1 MNHLPF
7 TLSTLGSELWQ
18 PIAEDFCDKKYQKI
32 ALVVQGGGQR
42 GIFTAGV
49 LDAFLEAKFDPFQ
62 LYIGT
67 SAGAL
72 NLSSFIS
79 RQEMFGYNFITQ
91 YTSQDNFF
99 SLYKYLSQQRS
110 MDLDWALDIVAPD
123 GSMAL
128 DFSQAQKTLV
138 GRKAFACATR
148 KDSLQDIYLPMYQ
161 DNWRDVLR
169 ASCAIPV
176 LYQHPVNIGDL
187 EWVDGGVSAAI
198 PAKEAWRQGADL
210 VVIIRTE
217 SLDIE
222 LDDESEQSA
231 IQDWKDRLEQELPEY
246 VEKLNLQE
254 SLDKFRVFHSEI
266 SERFSQWK
274 NELPWRDLDKTEQEL
289 EIEANVTQATESINK
304 KGWLTQ
310 DNIERFLKLA
320 GYSRSAEVIEM
331 LTRYYETYKDMN
343 DFIESPPAGLDV
355 IQIAPE
361 AQLKSRALLS
371 NADDLEMDYRQGKL
385 IGREFVK
392 HYGAVL
398 KLPDDLPKA
407 S

>member
-1 MNHLPF
+1 M
-7 TLSTLGSELWQ
+7 
-18 PIAEDFCDKKYQKI
+18 A
-32 ALVVQGGGQR
+32 
-42 GIFTAGV
+42 
-49 LDAFLEAKFDPFQ
+49 
-62 LYIGT
+62 
-67 SAGAL
+67 
-72 NLSSFIS
+72 S
-79 RQEMFGYNFITQ
+79 R
-91 YTSQDNFF
+91 
-99 SLYKYLSQQRS
+99 
-110 MDLDWALDIVAPD
+110 
-123 GSMAL
+123 
-128 DFSQAQKTLV
+128 
-138 GRKAFACATR
+138 
-148 KDSLQDIYLPMYQ
+148 
-161 DNWRDVLR
+161 
-169 ASCAIPV
+169 
-176 LYQHPVNIGDL
+176 
-187 EWVDGGVSAAI
+187 
-198 PAKEAWRQGADL
+198 ADL

>member
-1 MNHLPF
+1 M
-7 TLSTLGSELWQ
+7 
-18 PIAEDFCDKKYQKI
+18 
-32 ALVVQGGGQR
+32 
-42 GIFTAGV
+42 
-49 LDAFLEAKFDPFQ
+49 
-62 LYIGT
+62 
-67 SAGAL
+67 
-72 NLSSFIS
+72 
-79 RQEMFGYNFITQ
+79 
-91 YTSQDNFF
+91 
-99 SLYKYLSQQRS
+99 
-110 MDLDWALDIVAPD
+110 
-123 GSMAL
+123 
-128 DFSQAQKTLV
+128 
-138 GRKAFACATR
+138 
-148 KDSLQDIYLPMYQ
+148 
-161 DNWRDVLR
+161 
-169 ASCAIPV
+169 
-176 LYQHPVNIGDL
+176 
-187 EWVDGGVSAAI
+187 
-198 PAKEAWRQGADL
+198 
-210 VVIIRTE
+210 IIRTE

>member
-1 MNHLPF
+1 M
-7 TLSTLGSELWQ
+7 
-18 PIAEDFCDKKYQKI
+18 
-32 ALVVQGGGQR
+32 
-42 GIFTAGV
+42 
-49 LDAFLEAKFDPFQ
+49 
-62 LYIGT
+62 
-67 SAGAL
+67 
-72 NLSSFIS
+72 
-79 RQEMFGYNFITQ
+79 
-91 YTSQDNFF
+91 
-99 SLYKYLSQQRS
+99 
-110 MDLDWALDIVAPD
+110 
-123 GSMAL
+123 
-128 DFSQAQKTLV
+128 
-138 GRKAFACATR
+138 
-148 KDSLQDIYLPMYQ
+148 
-161 DNWRDVLR
+161 
-169 ASCAIPV
+169 
-176 LYQHPVNIGDL
+176 
-187 EWVDGGVSAAI
+187 
-198 PAKEAWRQGADL
+198 
-210 VVIIRTE
+210 
-217 SLDIE
+217 
-222 LDDESEQSA
+222 
-231 IQDWKDRLEQELPEY
+231 
-246 VEKLNLQE
+246 
-254 SLDKFRVFHSEI
+254 
-266 SERFSQWK
+266 
-274 NELPWRDLDKTEQEL
+274 DKTEQEL